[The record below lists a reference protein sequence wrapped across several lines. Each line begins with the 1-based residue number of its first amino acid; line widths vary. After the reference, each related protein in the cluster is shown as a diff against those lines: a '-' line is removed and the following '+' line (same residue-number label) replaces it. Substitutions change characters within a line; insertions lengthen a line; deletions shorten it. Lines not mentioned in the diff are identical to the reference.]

1 MRVATTIVL
10 NEKERTKLTRLAK
23 SKTVSVRLARR
34 AQLVLLAADGKDN
47 EMIAEELKIGRVQ
60 VGRWRARYAM
70 GGLAA
75 IERDLPRGGRPPKVN
90 AAEIVRRT
98 TQTLPEAATHW
109 STRTLAAQMGVSDTT
124 VLRVWHRNG
133 LKPHLIKGFKVS
145 RDPHFAEKLEDIVG
159 LYLDPPEHAL
169 VLCCDEKSQVQAL
182 DRTQPGLPLKKGRA
196 ATMTH
201 DYKRHGT
208 TTLFAAL
215 STLDGYRERNHVKA
229 PLHRLIDVANRG
241 LVVAGD
247 EQLELREEVKEV
259 LAHKTRRHFVATG
272 DGLDF

>member
-10 NEKERTKLTRLAK
+10 NKKERAKLTRLAK

-124 VLRVWHRNG
+124 VLRVRHRASRHHDCKG
-133 LKPHLIKGFKVS
+133 CPTFSRKPS
-145 RDPHFAEKLEDIVG
+145 
-159 LYLDPPEHAL
+159 
-169 VLCCDEKSQVQAL
+169 
-182 DRTQPGLPLKKGRA
+182 
-196 ATMTH
+196 
-201 DYKRHGT
+201 
-208 TTLFAAL
+208 
-215 STLDGYRERNHVKA
+215 A
-229 PLHRLIDVANRG
+229 PISA
-241 LVVAGD
+241 
-247 EQLELREEVKEV
+247 
-259 LAHKTRRHFVATG
+259 
-272 DGLDF
+272 

>member
-1 MRVATTIVL
+1 MRVATTNVL
-10 NEKERTKLTRLAK
+10 NEKERAKLTRLAK

-124 VLRVWHRNG
+124 VLRVRHRASRHHDCKG
-133 LKPHLIKGFKVS
+133 CPTFSRKPSAPISASVPDRMKHYTRCVRSSPGMRKFQKHSLL
-145 RDPHFAEKLEDIVG
+145 AE
-159 LYLDPPEHAL
+159 
-169 VLCCDEKSQVQAL
+169 C
-182 DRTQPGLPLKKGRA
+182 
-196 ATMTH
+196 
-201 DYKRHGT
+201 
-208 TTLFAAL
+208 
-215 STLDGYRERNHVKA
+215 
-229 PLHRLIDVANRG
+229 
-241 LVVAGD
+241 
-247 EQLELREEVKEV
+247 
-259 LAHKTRRHFVATG
+259 
-272 DGLDF
+272 